1 MPSMG
6 GVGEEG
12 SYLARGSSTWEDPG
26 DSRSDVRE
34 ERPIECQDV
43 WPLLAGTSHREPPR
57 DDPLPDSMSVD
68 AGVMLTHVPL
78 LATE

>member
-1 MPSMG
+1 MLDAVQSQRRVRSIGIKAKESHGTSAIAAIDLPGMG
-6 GVGEEG
+6 GIREEG

-43 WPLLAGTSHREPPR
+43 WPLLA
-57 DDPLPDSMSVD
+57 
-68 AGVMLTHVPL
+68 A
-78 LATE
+78 